1 MSGRFSNTF
10 SPFFL
15 SFRSIKDDVIVAQL
29 LLRIFRATI
38 MVRKFVPRDTDHGEA
53 PPPLPIENQ
62 LIKFHSFLSPPPLFP
77 STLTS
82 FRLCL
87 LFDCIHLE
95 WRRKEEQTSCFL
107 WKEKFEF
114 DNLENRRFEFNFI
127 LVSYSARDY
136 SAIRPRLQS
145 PCRPG
150 EQLGKSFEFFFLDV
164 GY

>member
-38 MVRKFVPRDTDHGEA
+38 MVRKFVPRDTDHGET

-77 STLTS
+77 STLTC

-87 LFDCIHLE
+87 LFDCIHLDGE
-95 WRRKEEQTSCFL
+95 GK
-107 WKEKFEF
+107 K
-114 DNLENRRFEFNFI
+114 NRRVAFYGKRNLNLTIWKIVASNLI
-127 LVSYSARDY
+127 L
-136 SAIRPRLQS
+136 
-145 PCRPG
+145 
-150 EQLGKSFEFFFLDV
+150 F
-164 GY
+164 